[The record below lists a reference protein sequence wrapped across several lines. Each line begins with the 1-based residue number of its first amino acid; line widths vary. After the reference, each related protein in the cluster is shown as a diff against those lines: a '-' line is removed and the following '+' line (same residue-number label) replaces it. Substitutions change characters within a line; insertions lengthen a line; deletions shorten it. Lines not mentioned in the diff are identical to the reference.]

1 MVALKH
7 DAETRQPAFKESFEG
22 GRPFT
27 FGRMAASVSVKKRV
41 MSAFLAIVFNEVILL
56 ERRFEPFGGLFQD
69 QTSDISSCRQE
80 LPRHH
85 TQQRQ
90 P

>member
-1 MVALKH
+1 MPLKLVNF
-7 DAETRQPAFKESFEG
+7 ASKEGLEG
-22 GRPFT
+22 GRPST
-27 FGRMAASVSVKKRV
+27 FSRMATSASVKKRV
-41 MSAFLAIVFNEVILL
+41 MSAFLAIVFDEVILL